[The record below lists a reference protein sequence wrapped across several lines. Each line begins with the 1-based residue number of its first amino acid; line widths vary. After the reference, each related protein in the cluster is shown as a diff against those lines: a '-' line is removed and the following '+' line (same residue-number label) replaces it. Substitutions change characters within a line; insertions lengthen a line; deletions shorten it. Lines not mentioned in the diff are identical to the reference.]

1 MAFLLGK
8 QEITIKNKESIN
20 IVLVVDVLIC
30 VRGIIVFD
38 LQKISCLPMDEQI
51 DCLEILTH

>member
-30 VRGIIVFD
+30 VRGIIIFD
-38 LQKISCLPMDEQI
+38 LQKIGCLPDRQANR
-51 DCLEILTH
+51 